1 MVERVVTQQVAH
13 LMVEHQLNQKV
24 VAIILYLI
32 VLVEIVCPLLLQLVV
47 VQEALM
53 VLLVDLVDLE
63 VVNHIQEMVDLE
75 VLEEQNQEQIQHLKE
90 ILPRIIKVVEIVINV
105 AAAVEQILIPP
116 HYHSRKDLQVLLYLG

>member
-1 MVERVVTQQVAH
+1 VQAEPTVVLAE
-13 LMVEHQLNQKV
+13 M
-24 VAIILYLI
+24 
-32 VLVEIVCPLLLQLVV
+32 
-47 VQEALM
+47 
-53 VLLVDLVDLE
+53 VDLE